1 MRKITCVC
9 DLEAIA
15 KCRCSVLLILC
26 QYLAPAHGTKVIQA
40 SCTTHLH
47 SSTPF
52 SLIVQMCVCV
62 WGHIHMYIFMYHFSS
77 AKFDTLLF
85 LCVGVLK
92 HPKHGFMRTVQH

>member
-9 DLEAIA
+9 DVEAIA

-62 WGHIHMYIFMYHFSS
+62 
-77 AKFDTLLF
+77 
-85 LCVGVLK
+85 CVGTHTYVYIHVSL
-92 HPKHGFMRTVQH
+92 QQC